1 MPRPTE
7 LPPVLLG
14 LSILLLLQL
23 LGTGLVAALHLPVP
37 GAVVGL
43 VLLVALGVWRPT
55 RLVRPLTAPA
65 GQPLLA
71 HLQLLFVP
79 PGVGALL
86 ELSRLAEN
94 ALPLAIAVGGS
105 FVAALLVTG
114 WLLQAL
120 LRRADRRRA

>member
-1 MPRPTE
+1 MPRPTA
-7 LPPVLLG
+7 LPPVLFG
-14 LSILLLLQL
+14 LSLLLLLQL
-23 LGTGLVAALHLPVP
+23 AGTALVAVLHLPVP

-55 RLVRPLTAPA
+55 RLLGRLTAPA
-65 GQPLLA
+65 GHPLLA

-86 ELSRLAEN
+86 ELSRLADN
-94 ALPLAIAVGGS
+94 ALPLALAVGGS

-114 WLLQAL
+114 WLLEAL
-120 LRRADRRRA
+120 LRHADRGPA